1 MKKTI
6 SIRIKESWVK
16 KLEKTGGKK
25 HTKMAI
31 LLWGHLQETT
41 NITTNLGGL
50 CSVTASSY
58 ERIVF
63 PDSGEKAVLSSE
75 WIGYMPDFMLWDD
88 EKSVWIE
95 IEADP
100 FNIFKKVGKLLVF
113 SKQNF
118 PIPDTLIFGI
128 PELKTKFRLTTTI
141 SHPTPYIRGRL
152 RTGKPKLFSAV
163 SSNLSEIRLD
173 FAAIAREMASN
184 AGIHD
189 FRIYEIEPDE
199 IKVKRLI

>member
-6 SIRIKESWVK
+6 SIKMRKSWVK

-41 NITTNLGGL
+41 NMTNDLAGL

-63 PDSGEKAVLSSE
+63 PDSGKKAVLNSE
-75 WIGYMPDFMLWDD
+75 WIGYMPDLMLWDH
-88 EKSVWIE
+88 EKHVWIE
-95 IEADP
+95 IEVDP

-118 PIPDTLIFGI
+118 PIPDILIFGI
-128 PELKTKFRLTTTI
+128 PQLKTKFRLTTKI
-141 SHPTPYIRGRL
+141 SHLTPYIRECL
-152 RTGKPKLFSAV
+152 RKGKPRPFNTV
-163 SSNLSEIRLD
+163 SSNLSEIKFD
-173 FAAIAREMASN
+173 FATIAREMAFK
-184 AGIHD
+184 AGVHD
-189 FRIYEIEPDE
+189 FRIYEIELDE
-199 IKVKRLI
+199 VKVTRLI